1 MFVGQLRSLTAV
13 RSGRRPR
20 HVDRDVGADPTRFHR
35 CSNIDGELV
44 RPDYQCSPGTV
55 YHPELQACVHPGE
68 VPPDHPGYSV
78 RPS

>member
-1 MFVGQLRSLTAV
+1 M
-13 RSGRRPR
+13 
-20 HVDRDVGADPTRFHR
+20 GADPTRFHR